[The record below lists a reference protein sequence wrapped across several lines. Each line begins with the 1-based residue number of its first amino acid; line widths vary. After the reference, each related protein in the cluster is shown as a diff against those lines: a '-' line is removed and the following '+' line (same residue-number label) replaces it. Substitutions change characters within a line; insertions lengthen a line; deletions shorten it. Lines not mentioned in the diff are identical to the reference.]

1 MNLRGIIREHSPI
14 IQGRARA
21 GVFHLGGRGPVPLVI
36 DTGFTGAFAV
46 PEAIARSLD
55 LEFAG
60 FDTFTLATG
69 QEVELPV
76 FVGTVV
82 LRGRRVKTWFIL
94 GEGLV
99 GMEFLEE
106 ACSDLRVDFESQV
119 VTLRLRR
126 RGRG

>member
-1 MNLRGIIREHSPI
+1 MTLRGIIREHSPV

-21 GVFHLGGRGPVPLVI
+21 GLLHLGGRGPVPLVI

-82 LRGRRVKTWFIL
+82 LGGRRVKTWFIL

-106 ACSDLRVDFESQV
+106 ACADLLLDFEKQA
-119 VTLRLRR
+119 LRLRLKK
-126 RGRG
+126 RGRR

>member
-1 MNLRGIIREHSPI
+1 MNLLGIIREHSPI

-46 PEAIARSLD
+46 PEATARSLD

-69 QEVELPV
+69 QGVELPV
-76 FVGTVV
+76 FVRTVV
-82 LRGRRVKTWFIL
+82 LGGRRAKTWFIL

-99 GMEFLEE
+99 GMEFLGE
-106 ACSDLRVDFESQV
+106 ACSDLLVDFEKQV
-119 VTLRLRR
+119 LRLRLKR
-126 RGRG
+126 RGRR